1 VANPHRVAAAIIAMK
16 DPSPIPSIEE
26 GGDGTGHPDEMV
38 AILAER
44 RLVVA
49 ALTALLQKEPGCR
62 LIAEAHGTTEVRE
75 SLAHYRPS
83 VTVEARVTPLGPLGR
98 GHTDAE
104 WMLVVD
110 PEDSPEVFVTSL
122 RKAMARSRAAT
133 SAPRPHLSE
142 REREILAQIARGRSV
157 KEVARDCAISA
168 KTVGNHV
175 SNIRQKVN
183 LHTRGQLVLF
193 AVEQGLTSVGPASG

>member
-1 VANPHRVAAAIIAMK
+1 M
-16 DPSPIPSIEE
+16 PSMEE
-26 GGDGTGHPDEMV
+26 GDGTGHPDEMV

-49 ALTALLQKEPGCR
+49 ALTALVQKEPGCR
-62 LIAEAHGTTEVRE
+62 LVAEARGTTEVRE
-75 SLAHYRPS
+75 SLARYRPA
-83 VTVEARVTPLGPLGR
+83 VTVEARVTPVTPLRR
-98 GHTDAE
+98 GYTDAE
-104 WMLVVD
+104 WTVVVD

-193 AVEQGLTSVGPASG
+193 AVEQGLTSVEPASE